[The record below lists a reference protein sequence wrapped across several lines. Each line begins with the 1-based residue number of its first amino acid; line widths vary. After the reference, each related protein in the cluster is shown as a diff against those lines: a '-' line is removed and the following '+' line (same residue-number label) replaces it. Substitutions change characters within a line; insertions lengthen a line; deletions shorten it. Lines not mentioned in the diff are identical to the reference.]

1 MQANGHTPDNHV
13 ALLAYRTTSIWVFLP
28 FNLTVKPLSNTRVFM
43 GDAGSTFLG
52 CPVAIAVIHLT
63 QSSDAVIQP
72 ATALWLVAIPL
83 MDMTSTMFRRV
94 SKGKSPFHADRTHL
108 HHILMRAGFN
118 QRQALLAIVLAASV
132 LAGIGIFLE
141 RVWPQSEVV
150 SFGLFVLVFGLY
162 FEFIFKHAFRFAKTL
177 RRIILQPKAL
187 IRR

>member
-141 RVWPQSEVV
+141 RVWPQAEVV
-150 SFGLFVLVFGLY
+150 SFGLFVLVFALY
-162 FEFIFKHAFRFAKTL
+162 FEFIFKHAFRFAKT
-177 RRIILQPKAL
+177 
-187 IRR
+187 IRRLGAGRLSR